1 MSDKNSV
8 VNKAKLYRLQK
19 WQEDKSLTG
28 EEYAKSLISKIC
40 STYGFDEGIRDK
52 MVDFYGVVRS
62 NDLLRG
68 RSVEVGVATSCF
80 IVCRCEHL
88 AYNVDDMISV
98 VHINKKDVYSMYR
111 SVKKGLELSVPS
123 VSVYDYLVR
132 FGGELEVGD
141 DVVGL
146 AKSYLGVVV
155 DKGLVGGKNP
165 LGWVAGSLYLGCKEL
180 GVGITQREIVD
191 VVGVSE
197 VVLRRRVGELR
208 EIVL

>member
-1 MSDKNSV
+1 MSDKGI

-28 EEYAKSLISKIC
+28 KEYAKSLINKIC
-40 STYGFDEGIRDK
+40 STYGFDEDIREK
-52 MVDFYGVVRS
+52 MVDFYALVRS

-98 VHINKKDVYSMYR
+98 VHINKKEVYSMYR
-111 SVKKGLELSVPS
+111 TVKKGLDLSVPS

-132 FGGELEVGD
+132 FSGELEVNDEVCGLANSYI
-141 DVVGL
+141 DVVV
-146 AKSYLGVVV
+146 S
-155 DKGLVGGKNP
+155 KGLVGGKNP
-165 LGWVAGSLYLGCKEL
+165 LGWVAGSLYLACKEL
-180 GVGITQREIVD
+180 GVNITQREIVD

-197 VVLRRRVGELR
+197 VVLRRRVVELR
-208 EIVL
+208 DIVL